1 MKTSFAVTALVLV
14 TTVPAR
20 AESPVV
26 DHQPSPCTVGDK
38 PITLCASISDD
49 GQVGAARIYFR
60 SAGEKYYNFVNMAFL
75 GLNHCGTLPAPRAD
89 KVKALEYYIQAVDDQ
104 FESQRTNTYNLV
116 VQDATLCEFPP
127 VEKDPAKAAAIKV
140 HATNAKQGKKL
151 PDEFAAAGVSFVPVA
166 SK

>member
-1 MKTSFAVTALVLV
+1 MKRSLAVSALVLV

-26 DHQPSPCTVGDK
+26 DHQPSPCTVADQ

-75 GLNHCGTLPAPRAD
+75 GLNHCGTLPAPRAG
-89 KVKALEYYIQAVDDQ
+89 KLKAIEYYIQAVDDQ
-104 FESQRTNTYNLV
+104 YESQRTNTYNLT
-116 VQDATLCEFPP
+116 VQDVTLCEFPP
-127 VEKDPAKAAAIKV
+127 VEKDPTKAAAIKV

-151 PDEFAAAGVSFVPVA
+151 PDEFAATGVSFIPVA